1 MPELDKIRAVL
12 GLLVLASVLCGAL
25 MVAARGVYVVVLLL
39 CGLVPQSASSPAP
52 IIGVF
57 AAGTAV
63 TFGLLWWA
71 LSRLTRK
78 D

>member
-1 MPELDKIRAVL
+1 MPELGKIRAVL

-25 MVAARGVYVVVLLL
+25 MVVARGVYVFVLLL
-39 CGLVPQSASSPAP
+39 CGLVPQSASSPTP